1 MQKLFVNITYY
12 DNLFQK
18 PVPNGTKIVVSDE
31 RAAHL
36 LKVKDGYD
44 RPIVKPCECEDDGK
58 EWYAPDVQP
67 ADYKEPKA
75 STPAEDLK
83 SPMKSFKA
91 EEPKQE
97 ETKVEEKKQP
107 KFVYDKKYLSGL
119 SRLELQKL
127 AKSMNITANQKTSTL
142 IKEILKKNG

>member
-44 RPIVKPCECEDDGK
+44 RPIVKLCECEDDGK
-58 EWYAPDVQP
+58 EWYAPDVKP

-75 STPAEDLK
+75 STPAEALASPLK
-83 SPMKSFKA
+83 TFKP
-91 EEPKQE
+91 EE
-97 ETKVEEKKQP
+97 KVEEKPKELKKP

-119 SRLELQKL
+119 GRLELQKL
-127 AKSMNITANQKTSTL
+127 AKSLGIKTNQKNNAL
-142 IKEILKKNG
+142 IKEILNNG